1 MNDTLEKMQA
11 EIERQDEAFAAF
23 EKTLRDLGDVE
34 LAVPHAFLEELEE
47 LARPQNPNPPTMP
60 LFGIRG

>member
-34 LAVPHAFLEELEE
+34 LAVPQAFFTELEE
-47 LARPQNPNPPTMP
+47 LCEAAPRTSFVMP
-60 LFGIRG
+60 LGIRA